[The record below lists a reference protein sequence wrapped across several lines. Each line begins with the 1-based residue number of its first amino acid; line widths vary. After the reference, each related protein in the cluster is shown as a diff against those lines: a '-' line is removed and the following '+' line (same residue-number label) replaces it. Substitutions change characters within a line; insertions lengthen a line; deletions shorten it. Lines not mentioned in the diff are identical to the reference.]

1 MGNEA
6 VSLSLSSGGRRSAHP
21 GKAGVESVLEIRVPE
36 LSADIDGGL
45 SLIVIRHQRKRKTS
59 LALENQEVK
68 LRLPKQ

>member
-45 SLIVIRHQRKRKTS
+45 SIRHR
-59 LALENQEVK
+59 VV
-68 LRLPKQ
+68 

>member
-45 SLIVIRHQRKRKTS
+45 SLTGR
-59 LALENQEVK
+59 LATGAG
-68 LRLPKQ
+68 LRYDDIAYRT

>member
-45 SLIVIRHQRKRKTS
+45 SGTPCLDKALS
-59 LALENQEVK
+59 LC
-68 LRLPKQ
+68 